1 MVNLLNRGF
10 NFSILPLKMD
20 IIQVLVDFKRFERTL
35 IWHGRD
41 QTEERKEPI
50 FKNKKRN
57 MPKNYISPQG
67 LQTFIGAVKSE
78 IMDPLKR
85 NKIRCNI
92 PIEEVNAL
100 KELTKLQR
108 DRIIVI
114 KACDKGAGIIILN
127 FDDYLKVC
135 YSHLWS

>member
-1 MVNLLNRGF
+1 
-10 NFSILPLKMD
+10 MD
-20 IIQVLVDFKRFERTL
+20 LTQVLVDFKRFERTL
-35 IWHGRD
+35 TWQEFWHGRD

-57 MPKNYISPQG
+57 MPKNYIS

-78 IMDPLKR
+78 IMDPLNR
-85 NKIRCNI
+85 NKIPCNI

-100 KELTKLQR
+100 KELIKLQR

-127 FDDYLKVC
+127 FDNYLKAC
-135 YSHLWS
+135 YSHLWSEQAH